1 LAWPAFSDPAGSDPI
16 LTAALWIGLAAVA
29 LTALLVLQILVLR
42 LRLRRR
48 EQRSR
53 RAVARWRPVLA
64 AASANLVPPA
74 MPQLTRADQV
84 DFIRLWL
91 HYQASLRG
99 HAREGL
105 NHVARV
111 LNCGPLARRMLVRG
125 DRAERLLAI
134 LMLGHLGERAA
145 VPMLRHIVR
154 RSDRLLA
161 LHASSALVQ
170 IDPQAAARDMAP
182 ELVFASTWTV
192 REVVNVL
199 EQARVECEPVMRV
212 MLNGCTVEQLPRLLQ
227 VMEGLRYPM
236 ARADLEELLSSPSV
250 EVLVCALRSV
260 NDPPLRWK
268 VLALCGHGDWRVRM
282 HAAKALG
289 RVGRRE
295 DVDELVKLLSD
306 REWWVR
312 YRTAQVLAGLPFL
325 KSEDLARIARDNPDR
340 YAGDMLRQVGA
351 EQELA

>member
-1 LAWPAFSDPAGSDPI
+1 MDRLTHSDPF
-16 LTAALWIGLAAVA
+16 LTAALWIGLAALG
-29 LTALLVLQILVLR
+29 LTALLVLQILLLR
-42 LRLRRR
+42 VRLRRR

-53 RAVARWRPVLA
+53 RAVTRWRPFLA
-64 AASANLVPPA
+64 AASANLVPPGI
-74 MPQLTRADQV
+74 PQLTRHDEV

-91 HYQASLRG
+91 HFQASLRG

-111 LNCGPLARRMLVRG
+111 LGCADRARRLLVQG

-145 VPMLRHIVR
+145 APLLKQVVR
-154 RSDRLLA
+154 GGDRLLA
-161 LHASSALVQ
+161 LHASTALVQ
-170 IDPQAAARDMAP
+170 VDPQAAAHEMAP
-182 ELVFASTWTV
+182 ELVFGSSWTV

-199 EQARVECEPVMRV
+199 YGARNECEPVLRV
-212 MLNGCTVEQLPRLLQ
+212 MLAGCTVEQLPRLLQ

-236 ARADLEELLSSPSV
+236 ARADLEELLASSSV
-250 EVLVCALRSV
+250 EVLVCALRGV

-268 VLALCGHGDWRVRM
+268 VLALCGHADWRVRM

-312 YRTAQVLAGLPFL
+312 YRSAQVLAGLPFL
-325 KSEDLARIARDNPDR
+325 QPDDLARIAASNQDR

-351 EQELA
+351 EQEMA